1 MESNFRGLMSADR
14 RPQSHAA
21 SISSPASSATL
32 HRHRVG
38 VVTGLVVAVVL
49 AVSSVAVTGAAPARA
64 GCQGGWTPWGGG
76 TTCDGPIAQDGTFQR
91 CVTAG
96 AMGFGGMNC
105 YLLNINN
112 IANQIPYVGP

>member
-1 MESNFRGLMSADR
+1 MK
-14 RPQSHAA
+14 
-21 SISSPASSATL
+21 TL
-32 HRHRVG
+32 
-38 VVTGLVVAVVL
+38 VAL
-49 AVSSVAVTGAAPARA
+49 AVSALAASGIALAAPANA

-96 AMGFGGMNC
+96 AMGFGGTNC

-112 IANQIPYVGP
+112 LAGQAPYVGP